1 MVAAV
6 TEGPAASELS
16 ELVGTGSHI
25 ANARDVDL
33 RVRIP
38 SLHLINDFALCRR
51 RDDRPLTVVVL
62 GTEPARVTRFDENLF
77 FGHCTYSEIDPRDQ
91 PPPLQDG
98 TRGCQNLSG

>member
-1 MVAAV
+1 
-6 TEGPAASELS
+6 
-16 ELVGTGSHI
+16 
-25 ANARDVDL
+25 
-33 RVRIP
+33 
-38 SLHLINDFALCRR
+38 
-51 RDDRPLTVVVL
+51 LTVVVL